1 MPGPL
6 VLAAPAA
13 ITKFAAP
20 AATATV
26 VKAGGI
32 PLVAKILAA
41 LGITSVAAN
50 ELKKSA
56 QNRALM
62 KSIYDQG
69 LGSPTGGFGY
79 GTGFGPGMFGPT
91 SGYQAL
97 IGYSNQMSDAQ
108 RDQMIKNL
116 NAIEPFTDRA
126 KKRDFERTM
135 AAARFRT
142 QLGTQQGLTLQ
153 GQRGAQALAQDAQ
166 RAAGTALVS
175 NYQFQ

>member
-1 MPGPL
+1 MPAPL
-6 VLAAPAA
+6 ALAGSSA
-13 ITKFAAP
+13 ITPFVA
-20 AATATV
+20 
-26 VKAGGI
+26 KAGGI

-41 LGITSVAAN
+41 LGITSLAAN
-50 ELKKSA
+50 ELKKSS
-56 QNRALM
+56 QNRAFAKAM
-62 KSIYDQG
+62 YDQG

-79 GTGFGPGMFGPT
+79 QTGFGPGMFGPT

-97 IGYSNQMSDAQ
+97 IGYTNQMSDAQ
-108 RDQMIKNL
+108 RNQMIKNL

-126 KKRDFERTM
+126 KRRDFERNM

>member
-1 MPGPL
+1 MPAPIVPFVGGA
-6 VLAAPAA
+6 LAKTA
-13 ITKFAAP
+13 ITP
-20 AATATV
+20 TV
-26 VKAGGI
+26 IKAGGI

-41 LGITSVAAN
+41 LGIGGLAAN

-62 KSIYDQG
+62 NMYDRG

-97 IGYSNQMSDAQ
+97 IGYADQMSDQQ
-108 RDQMIKNL
+108 RNQMIKNL

-126 KKRDFERTM
+126 KRRDFERNM